1 MAGIA
6 DLAVQGSNRD
16 GDPINTGEAYIR
28 EGKNTHYETRRRF
41 KIARII
47 ATDEQRV

>member
-16 GDPINTGEAYIR
+16 GDPINTGKHTSEKARTRITRHGDGLRLR
-28 EGKNTHYETRRRF
+28 EL
-41 KIARII
+41 
-47 ATDEQRV
+47 